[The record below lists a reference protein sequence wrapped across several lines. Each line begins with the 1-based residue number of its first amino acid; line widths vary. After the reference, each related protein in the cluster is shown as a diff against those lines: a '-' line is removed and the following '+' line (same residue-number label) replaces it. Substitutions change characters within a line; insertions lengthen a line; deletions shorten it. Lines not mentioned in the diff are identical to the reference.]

1 MKYKLLVLVVC
12 LHLVIVA
19 FKSFSTIGPN
29 NHQVETGTL
38 KKLVTNYTEYTVM
51 QADYA
56 FFSPDVGA
64 APFLKIKVNTASD
77 SFYVPFNVSKG
88 EEGIR
93 LFTSLN
99 AFNQTPDARELMARS
114 WSAYALR
121 LYKNANAITVSYF
134 LKLPP
139 TIHQFAT
146 EGGDKDTLL
155 YQVKYQVNA
164 E

>member
-1 MKYKLLVLVVC
+1 MKYKLLVLIVC
-12 LHLVIVA
+12 LHLIIVA
-19 FKSFSTIGPN
+19 IKSFSTVGPN
-29 NHQVETGTL
+29 LHEAEKGAF
-38 KKLVTNYTEYTVM
+38 KKFITSYTEYTAM

-64 APFLKIKVNTASD
+64 APFLKIKINTATD
-77 SFYVPFNVSKG
+77 SFYIPFNINRG

-121 LYKNANAITVSYF
+121 LHKEAKAITVSYY
-134 LKLPP
+134 LKIPP
-139 TIHQFAT
+139 TISQSVA
-146 EGGDKDTLL
+146 GGVAKDTLL
-155 YQVKYQVNA
+155 YQVKYQVNG

>member
-1 MKYKLLVLVVC
+1 
-12 LHLVIVA
+12 
-19 FKSFSTIGPN
+19 
-29 NHQVETGTL
+29 
-38 KKLVTNYTEYTVM
+38 M

-56 FFSPDVGA
+56 
-64 APFLKIKVNTASD
+64 
-77 SFYVPFNVSKG
+77 
-88 EEGIR
+88 IR

-99 AFNQTPDARELMARS
+99 TFNQTPDARELMARS

-134 LKLPP
+134 LKVPP

-146 EGGDKDTLL
+146 EAGDKDTLL